1 MKIESLRTV
10 YDLMHYCHMPVWC
23 QREVRDMKVG
33 DTYLLGRYREN
44 FFSEDLN
51 EEVEFVGDCWI
62 EKERG
67 SYSFN
72 ATWTIPAK
80 PSRAF
85 VMISGKFKILKG
97 GIVEFGNDLIAFRS
111 FALVSRYLNRLVMK
125 MTAEEKQVYFS
136 AGAKPLLRGVCI
148 DKDSICKRPRYIKDG
163 DSVKRTWLDYSNY
176 LPNHPLEA
184 IVTAGIAL
192 KQI

>member
-1 MKIESLRTV
+1 MKLESVITV
-10 YDLMHYCHMPVWC
+10 YDLMRYCHMPVWC

-33 DTYLLGRYREN
+33 DIYLLGRYRKSY
-44 FFSEDLN
+44 FSEELN
-51 EEVEFVGDCWI
+51 EDVEFVGDCWI
-62 EKERG
+62 EKER
-67 SYSFN
+67 SLYSFH
-72 ATWTIPAK
+72 ATWAIPAK

-85 VMISGKFKILKG
+85 VMTHGTFKITKG
-97 GIVEFGNDLIAFRS
+97 GIIEFGDDRNAFRH

-125 MTAEEKQVYFS
+125 LTSEDRQVYYS
-136 AGAKPLLRGVCI
+136 AGSKPLLRGVCL
-148 DKDSICKRPRYIKDG
+148 DKNSISKKPHYTRDG
-163 DSVKRTWLDYSNY
+163 DSVRRTWLDYSNY